1 MIEAHNVTSLEGNSL
16 ERAIRDDFGFE
27 ITNTKKII
35 KGFSNQVYEGNM
47 EDKTVF
53 IRTNKDKNVF
63 EVEQVGYKIFEEQ
76 GIPVP
81 KIIAYQENPKTIG
94 FPTMIMSSAEGK
106 VLSESDVSLEQRDTV
121 YENLGKLLNKIN
133 ETKIKDFGPMKVHNQ
148 ELIGKF
154 STWKERCESAEEK
167 NKIVIDYSITNKFIN
182 NDEANKIQK
191 VFNEIK
197 ELDFGPASLLHT
209 DLHHGHFFIEGS
221 EITGI
226 IDLGALEAG
235 DPRNDIAMS
244 MFFQNSRE
252 QEYFKKGYGELAND
266 PMVNKYT
273 VTIAIRKI
281 FRRSHRDIKG
291 NVESAISRLKNALE
305 KIS

>member
-27 ITNTKKII
+27 ISNTKKII

-106 VLSESDVSLEQRDTV
+106 VLIESDISLEQRDTV
-121 YENLGKLLNKIN
+121 YENLGKLLNKIH
-133 ETKIKDFGPMKVHNQ
+133 ETKIKNFGPMKVSNQ
-148 ELIGKF
+148 ELVGKF
-154 STWKERCESAEEK
+154 KTWKERCESAEKK
-167 NKIVIDYSITNKFIN
+167 NKIVIDFSVANKYIN
-182 NDEANKIQK
+182 IDEANKIQEI
-191 VFNEIK
+191 FNEIK
-197 ELDFGPASLLHT
+197 ELDFGSASLLHT
-209 DLHHGHFFIEGS
+209 DLHHGHFFIKGT

-235 DPRNDIAMS
+235 DPRKDIATS

-252 QEYFKKGYGELAND
+252 QEHFKKGYGELAND

-273 VTIAIRKI
+273 ATIAIRKI
-281 FRRSHRDIKG
+281 FSRSQRDVMG

-305 KIS
+305 KI

>member
-1 MIEAHNVTSLEGNSL
+1 MIEAHNITSLEGNSL
-16 ERAIRDDFGFE
+16 ERAIQDDFGFE

-63 EVEQVGYKIFEEQ
+63 EVEQVGYNIFEEQ

-106 VLSESDVSLEQRDTV
+106 ILSESNVSLEQRDIV
-121 YENLGKLLNKIN
+121 YENLGKLLNKIH
-133 ETKIKDFGPMKVHNQ
+133 ETKIKDFGPMKVSNQ

-154 STWKERCESAEEK
+154 STWKERCLSAEKK
-167 NKIVIDYSITNKFIN
+167 NKIVVDFSIN
-182 NDEANKIQK
+182 NEYINNEEARKIQ
-191 VFNEIK
+191 EIYK
-197 ELDFGPASLLHT
+197 EISELDFGEASLLHS
-209 DLHHGHFFIEGS
+209 DLHHGHFFIKGT

-235 DPRNDIAMS
+235 DPRYDIAMS
-244 MFFQNSRE
+244 MIFQNSRE
-252 QEYFKKGYGELAND
+252 QEHFKKGYGELADD
-266 PMVNKYT
+266 PMVNKYIAK
-273 VTIAIRKI
+273 IAIGKI
-281 FRRSHRDIKG
+281 YGRSQRDIKG
-291 NVESAISRLKNALE
+291 NVESLIPILKDALH